1 MNLFTNFV
9 SQFSLF
15 RLLDTA
21 KTNHQTIAIQ
31 LENQAISQINA
42 ANPKDN
48 SHFSVEKSELIRQNS
63 FIEKYSIKNQIND
76 TKNMR

>member
-1 MNLFTNFV
+1 M
-9 SQFSLF
+9 
-15 RLLDTA
+15 A

-31 LENQAISQINA
+31 LENHAINQINA

-63 FIEKYSIKNQIND
+63 CIKKYSIKNQIND